1 MRQGW
6 LGEAIRASGL
16 GAGTDFPRYLLKE
29 VSLGL
34 PLAVTSLPG
43 LSTQRIL
50 EWLADREIH
59 HPVSERNRLLQGCLV
74 AQTGYGFVFVDAD
87 DDVCETRFSLAH
99 EVAHFVLDHL
109 LPRIR
114 ALQCLGERIRP
125 VLDGER
131 APTHEE
137 MFSAVLERVRLGLRV
152 HLMSRDGRGGVCSW
166 EVEDS
171 EQRADQ
177 LAFELLAPSELAV
190 VALRDRDRPTG
201 LLGEQEGTERIARDF
216 GLPNPVANDYVRLLL
231 ARYQRRPTLSEQMF
245 GRR

>member
-6 LGEAIRASGL
+6 LDEAIRVSGL
-16 GAGTDFPRYLLKE
+16 GAGVEFPRNLLKE

-43 LSTQRIL
+43 LSTQRIRD
-50 EWLADREIH
+50 WLADREIH
-59 HPVSERNRLLQGCLV
+59 HPVSERNRLLHGCLV
-74 AQTGYGFVFVDAD
+74 AQSGHGFVFVDAD
-87 DDVCETRFSLAH
+87 DDECERRFSLAH

-131 APTHEE
+131 LPTHEE

-177 LAFELLAPSELAV
+177 LAFELLAPAELAV

-201 LLGEQEGTERIARDF
+201 LLGEEEGTERIARDF

-231 ARYQRRPTLSEQMF
+231 ARYQRRPTLSEQLF